1 MQTKPFR
8 FGNTCW
14 IWAPQLCFH
23 QKNKIVNELR
33 KTFAFKK
40 LLAKSVSETI
50 VGSHLRL
57 LLSTIL
63 RSHPDAVF
71 HFGLVCSTWVAI
83 SRGSTYRHYF
93 MPLGDTTAKSVE
105 LGNLLAARRV
115 WAVSSGYHPF
125 FKKLKSIVVDWWVF
139 GLKMQRRTFL
149 AIVLIIARGG
159 VFALEQPGSS
169 LVFRH
174 PRFQYLLSLTTV
186 ARFLIYNFNVEYMHS
201 FP

>member
-1 MQTKPFR
+1 M
-8 FGNTCW
+8 
-14 IWAPQLCFH
+14 
-23 QKNKIVNELR
+23 NELR

-125 FKKLKSIVVDWWVF
+125 FKKLKFIVVDWWVF

-186 ARFLIYNFNVEYMHS
+186 ARFLSYNFNVEYMHS
-201 FP
+201 FTHDG